1 MGKMDINEIH
11 EILLEIIG
19 HVHRILTNAGIHYYM
34 LGGTMLGAVRHHGF
48 IPWDDDI
55 DIGVFREDFEK
66 CKKILC
72 EQLPARYRLRTIYN
86 CEGIV
91 GEIVKIEDSTTL
103 VEEFGKNNKQINIGI
118 NIDIFPLDRAR
129 NNKNTLFS
137 RNRLIHIVSRL
148 NKSRLMPDSKL
159 TKFFSPMLNFCL
171 MFADKDF
178 LLRVK
183 RSLFPDDGHYIANYY
198 GSWGVKE
205 YIPED
210 VFGLGKLYQFENLF
224 LYGVDKPDIY
234 LQSLYGDYMIMPRE
248 NERHLHLV
256 NAYKKSNCD

>member
-1 MGKMDINEIH
+1 MDINEIH

-19 HVHRILTNAGIHYYM
+19 HVHRILTGAGINYYM

-72 EQLPARYRLRTIYN
+72 EQLPLKYRLRTLYN
-86 CEGIV
+86 CDGIV
-91 GEIVKIEDSTTL
+91 GEIVKIEDSTTY
-103 VEEFGKNNKQINIGI
+103 VEEYGKKSKRVNIGV
-118 NIDIFPLDRAR
+118 NIDIFPLDKAR
-129 NNKNTLFS
+129 NKKNTLFS
-137 RNRLIHIVSRL
+137 RNGLIHIVSRL

-171 MFADKDF
+171 MFADRDF
-178 LLRVK
+178 LVRVK
-183 RSLFPDDGHYIANYY
+183 RSLFPEDGHYIANYY
-198 GSWGVKE
+198 GSWGIKE
-205 YIPED
+205 HIPKE
-210 VFGLGKLYQFENLF
+210 VFGLGKLYQFENLS
-224 LYGVDKPDIY
+224 LNGVDKPDVY

-256 NAYKKSNCD
+256 NAYKKSDKD